1 MTKEKKVC
9 SFNRVMT
16 LEDAER
22 EKKKGT
28 PIGESLKKADRE
40 YDKRRRSE

>member
-1 MTKEKKVC
+1 MGKKKKVC

-16 LEDAER
+16 MEDAER

-28 PIGESLKKADRE
+28 PLGESLKKADSE